1 MRNVV
6 PDGDD
11 IITLTNYYDVGNVLS
26 IIDPENNATSYVY
39 DSRNRLVSET
49 NELGF
54 ERSMTYDDANNQTS
68 ITDRNDRTRTV
79 TYDALN
85 RQVEEN
91 WRIGKWTPH
100 LHDEFLLQFR

>member
-6 PDGDD
+6 PDGYD
-11 IITLTNYYDVGNVLS
+11 IITLTNYDDVGNVRS
-26 IIDPENNATSYVY
+26 VIDPENNTTSYVY

-49 NELGF
+49 NELVF
-54 ERSMTYDDANNQTS
+54 SRTMTYDDANNQTS
-68 ITDRNDRTRTV
+68 ITDRNDRTLTF

-91 WRIGKWTPH
+91 WRNGKWTPH
-100 LHDEFLLQFR
+100 LHDYFLLQFC